1 MATVT
6 LTLADP
12 TTREDGSAVTA
23 ADIKGIN
30 IYRSDDGGSL
40 ALVGT
45 ADPQATPPTFVDQNV
60 VPGKYAYAASSVGV
74 DDREGKHGDLF
85 NVEITS
91 PTPLLSPPTVV
102 SEVTT

>member
-12 TTREDGSAVTA
+12 TTRDDGTAVTA
-23 ADIKGIN
+23 ADIAGIN
-30 IYRSDDGGSL
+30 IYRATGDGAA

-45 ADPQATPPTFVDQNV
+45 ADPKATPPVFVDTNLT
-60 VPGKYAYAASSVGV
+60 PGNYAYAASSVGL
-74 DDREGKHGDLF
+74 DGREGKHGDLF
-85 NVEITS
+85 PVVIAA
-91 PTPLLSPPTVV
+91 PAALVSPPTIV

>member
-1 MATVT
+1 MGTVT

-23 ADIKGIN
+23 ADCKGIN
-30 IYRSDDGGSL
+30 IYRANDGGSL

-45 ADPQATPPTFVDQNV
+45 ADPQATPPTFVDSNL
-60 VPGKYAYAASSVGV
+60 VPGKYSYAAAAIGT

-85 NVEITS
+85 EVEI
-91 PTPLLSPPTVV
+91 PEGQALLSPPTIV

>member
-12 TTREDGSAVTA
+12 TTREDGSTVTA
-23 ADIKGIN
+23 ADCKSIN
-30 IYRSDDGGSL
+30 IYRSDDGGAL
-40 ALVGT
+40 ALVGS
-45 ADPQATPPTFVDQNV
+45 ADPQATPPTFVDSNLT
-60 VPGKYAYAASSVGV
+60 PGKYAYAASSVGT

-85 NVEITS
+85 AVEI
-91 PTPLLSPPTVV
+91 PQGAALLSPPTIV

>member
-23 ADIKGIN
+23 ADCKGIN
-30 IYRSDDGGSL
+30 IYRSDDGGPL

-45 ADPQATPPTFVDQNV
+45 ADPAATPPTFTDANLT
-60 VPGKYAYAASSVGV
+60 PGTYAYAASAVGT

-85 NVEITS
+85 PVVIAS
-91 PTPLLSPPTVV
+91 GVALLSPPTIVT
-102 SEVTT
+102 EVTT